1 MEQSIYRNSK
11 LNRLIMA
18 CMVVFIMVMALSPL
32 RASASSWVR
41 GSTSYENAE
50 SLNETTLGVLDE
62 EEAEAAGELNENDEP
77 SPAEKLFAS
86 LFAGIGTGITKAL
99 KGDTVDASTTGIIA
113 GSITKGDGEYYFVF
127 DLREGNLY
135 GIIGATVYVAL
146 RAMVLLILFIF
157 VSWDIVQ
164 TLITGKP
171 EGFAALKQN
180 IYQMI
185 VSLIILYLMP
195 NFVDWLCTARDSIS
209 ILLFNSISDN
219 SGATSGLSAVIEST
233 YLEAYEANPT
243 FINAIIY
250 LGICCIPLT
259 FLISYTRVAVT
270 QTILFGTFPVFCVLG
285 ARDKKL
291 ISSWSN
297 VVFTNIFVPTLDL
310 SLILLPQLFIEKIG
324 FSNGVLKAIFVFVLF
339 TSIVPIRNQI
349 LQLLG
354 NGFGVEADR
363 SLIGLGKRALS
374 GAKELGGLLRG
385 GNKGQGGSNEN
396 ESPEMGSAKDSS
408 LRDYMS
414 DKLDK
419 TVESKSESNNDGNGN
434 ERAELKDIPPTG
446 DNGLGGDGS
455 GRDSSDELKPDENP
469 KGPED
474 QSDIPSTGDETS
486 GMPADDGSGG
496 AGIDTPDGDGILSDP
511 YAEQTPDNDPVF
523 SDASSTPDEEFSNNA
538 LDNAMRVEPSPN
550 EGPLPEDDS
559 AYGENPSLGAV
570 ENPSGESGSAE
581 NGDTDNLGSTDTS
594 SLNEGMGTDSTSNP
608 DDNLSGDD
616 YANKLIKESSVNT
629 SDDGKSLVGAGS
641 SDLSSTVSDASAKS
655 DDGLYEKFNMHRAA
669 NLQSLDNL
677 KNASNKLDGDTN
689 VLKESNAALKDSNSD
704 LMMRNSKLDKEISSL
719 NSSNMGYSEDSA
731 KAKMAN
737 AELNSQVGQIDSE
750 NARLS
755 ASNSEHTVSMNKA
768 KESLGELNKQRENA
782 SNNHQDTSALDSQ
795 IADKRAE
802 IKEHQNAIANNK
814 MTIDKNNVAKSEL
827 RNQIQ
832 NNNATIAKN
841 DARIQNNNRSIANK
855 REMQAQ
861 NKASISANN
870 QKISNN
876 QKIIERNNS
885 AKDKMNKEIDRR
897 KGEEKRMAQVQANA
911 GGRKNTYNSAQE
923 FADSLTS
930 DKAKRDATN
939 YKNFRPHVNDGF
951 LTPADIQKFQKQEK
965 RREMLS
971 AVGKAAGAA
980 ALGTVG
986 ATVGMTATMAGGSD
1000 IAIDTAATLGSAG
1013 LKVGYGASGVAGK
1026 AVGALY
1032 GGAKSIVNEM
1042 GDTNI
1047 VDGTYSQLDNTPE
1060 QSPNINTGNKTRDNI
1075 RRSRKR

>member
-11 LNRLIMA
+11 LNRLILA

-50 SLNETTLGVLDE
+50 SLNETTLGALDE
-62 EEAEAAGELNENDEP
+62 EEAKAAGELNDNNEP
-77 SPAEKLFAS
+77 SPAEKMFAS

-113 GSITKGDGEYYFVF
+113 GSITKGDGKYYFVF

-259 FLISYTRVAVT
+259 FLVSYVRVAVT
-270 QTILFGTFPVFCVLG
+270 QTILFGTFPIFCVLG

-354 NGFGVEADR
+354 NGFGVGADR
-363 SLIGLGKRALS
+363 SLIGIGMRALS
-374 GAKELGGLLRG
+374 GAKELSGLLRG
-385 GNKGQGGSNEN
+385 GDKGQGGSNEN
-396 ESPEMGSAKDSS
+396 ESPEMAEAKDKSM
-408 LRDYMS
+408 RDYMS
-414 DKLDK
+414 DKLNK
-419 TVESKSESNNDGNGN
+419 EVESKPESNNDGNGN

-474 QSDIPSTGDETS
+474 QPDILSTDDETS
-486 GMPADDGSGG
+486 GMPTDVGSGG
-496 AGIDTPDGDGILSDP
+496 AGINTPDGDGILSDP

-523 SDASSTPDEEFSNNA
+523 SDASSTPDEEFSKNA
-538 LDNAMRVEPSPN
+538 LDDAMNVEPSPS
-550 EGPLPEDDS
+550 EGSTPEGDS
-559 AYGENPSLGAV
+559 AFGENPSLGS
-570 ENPSGESGSAE
+570 NLFDESGSAE
-581 NGDTDNLGSTDTS
+581 TGDTDNLGSNDTPS
-594 SLNEGMGTDSTSNP
+594 FNEGMGTDSTSNP

-616 YANKLIKESSVNT
+616 YADKLIKESDVKT
-629 SDDGKSLVGAGS
+629 SEDGKSLVGAGS
-641 SDLSSTVSDASAKS
+641 SDLSSTVSESSAESS
-655 DDGLYEKFNMHRAA
+655 DGVYEKFNMHRAA

-689 VLKESNAALKDSNSD
+689 ALKESNSALKDSNSD
-704 LMMRNSKLDKEISSL
+704 LMMKNSKLDQEISSL

-737 AELNSQVGQIDSE
+737 AELSSRVGSIDSE

-755 ASNSEHTVSMNKA
+755 ASNSEHTASLNEA
-768 KESLGELNKQRENA
+768 KQSLGELNKQRESA
-782 SNNHQDTSALDSQ
+782 LNNHQDTSSLDTQ
-795 IADKRAE
+795 IANKRAE
-802 IKEHQNAIANNK
+802 IKEYQNAINNNK
-814 MTIDKNNVAKSEL
+814 MTIDKNNVAKSDL
-827 RNQIQ
+827 QNQIQ

-855 REMQAQ
+855 KEMQAQ

-930 DKAKRDATN
+930 DKAKRDATTYRN
-939 YKNFRPHVNDGF
+939 YRPHINDGF
-951 LTPADIQKFQKQEK
+951 LTPTDIQKFQKQEK

-971 AVGKAAGAA
+971 TVAKVAGAVTI
-980 ALGTVG
+980 GTVG
-986 ATVGMTATMAGGSD
+986 ATVGMAATMAGGED
-1000 IAIDTAATLGSAG
+1000 IAIDAATSLGGAAG
-1013 LKVGYGASGVAGK
+1013 KVGYGAPGVVGK
-1026 AVGALY
+1026 AVGAAY

-1047 VDGTYSQLDNTPE
+1047 VDGTFSQLDNTPE
-1060 QSPNINTGNKTRDNI
+1060 QSPNINIGNKTSDN